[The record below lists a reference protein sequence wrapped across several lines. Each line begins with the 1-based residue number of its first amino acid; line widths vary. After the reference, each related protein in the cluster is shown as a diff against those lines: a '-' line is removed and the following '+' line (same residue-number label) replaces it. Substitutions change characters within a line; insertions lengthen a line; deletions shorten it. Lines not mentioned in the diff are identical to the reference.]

1 MTAESVLGNPV
12 SVFPVFVMARSSGLR
27 ESCWPMSNSFQVKE
41 FAGKWFLPESAQ
53 HQLRALRLPDPAYC
67 RDLEGRL
74 APMDC
79 ACEGVYS
86 RVEQAFG
93 E

>member
-1 MTAESVLGNPV
+1 VYDL
-12 SVFPVFVMARSSGLR
+12 SSGEGGDCGWKKQVVR
-27 ESCWPMSNSFQVKE
+27 PVSNSFQVKE
-41 FAGKWFLPESAQ
+41 FAGKRFLPESVQ
-53 HQLRALRLPDPAYC
+53 HQLQTLRLPDPACC
-67 RDLEGRL
+67 RDPERRL

-86 RVEQAFG
+86 RAEQACG